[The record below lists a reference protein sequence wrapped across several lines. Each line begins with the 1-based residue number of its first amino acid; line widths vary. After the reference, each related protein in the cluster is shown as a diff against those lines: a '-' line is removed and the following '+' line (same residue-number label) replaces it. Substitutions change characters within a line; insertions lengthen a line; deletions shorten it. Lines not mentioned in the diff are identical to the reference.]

1 MIERTPILDAVTNVI
16 LVVGLVLMCFPL
28 LIAFVAA
35 TLPYEKV
42 IDVPMTLIPGT
53 ELLENAVKAWQRG
66 DFATQ
71 AVNSLIMTVGI
82 LFGKLVLA
90 SLTAFAICYFNFRF
104 RMFAFWLIFMTLM
117 LPLEVRI
124 VPTYEVASN
133 ALLPL
138 QYLLDKLYLTELIA
152 WLTGIE
158 VALEWNLLN
167 TYWGLTLPLFAS
179 ATATFLF
186 RQFFLTVPEELTEA
200 AKMDGA
206 GPLRFY
212 FDVLLPLS
220 KTNIAALSV
229 IMFVF
234 GWNQYLWPLLIT
246 TEPDMRTLVMG
257 LENLVPAPD
266 ELPEWNVTMAG
277 TLMIMLPPII
287 VVLVLQRWFVK
298 GLLGGDK

>member
-1 MIERTPILDAVTNVI
+1 MIEKTPILDAVTY
-16 LVVGLVLMCFPL
+16 VVLTLGLIVMCFPL
-28 LIAFVAA
+28 VVAFVAA
-35 TLPYEKV
+35 TLPYEAV
-42 IDVPMTLIPGT
+42 IDTPMTLLPGS
-53 ELLENAVKAWQRG
+53 EFLENTRKAWERG
-66 DFATQ
+66 KFGTQ
-71 AVNSLIMTVGI
+71 AMNSIIMALGI
-82 LFGKLVLA
+82 TFGKLALA
-90 SLTAFAICYFNFRF
+90 SLTAFAVCYFNFPL

-124 VPTYEVASN
+124 VPTYEIATN

-138 QYLLDKLYLTELIA
+138 QKLLDALYLTDLIA
-152 WLTGIE
+152 WATGVE
-158 VALEWNLLN
+158 VALNWNLLN

-186 RQFFLTVPEELTEA
+186 RQFFLTVPEELAEA

-206 GPLRFY
+206 GPIRFY
-212 FDVLLPLS
+212 FEILLPLS

-246 TEPDMRTLVMG
+246 TDPEMRTLVMG
-257 LENLVPAPD
+257 LQGLIPSAD

-277 TLMIMLPPII
+277 TLLVMLPPVI

>member
-1 MIERTPILDAVTNVI
+1 MIERTPILDAVTNAI
-16 LVVGLVLMCFPL
+16 LVLGLVVMCFPL
-28 LIAFVAA
+28 LVVFVAA
-35 TLPYEKV
+35 TLPYEEV
-42 IDVPMTLIPGT
+42 IDVPMTLLPGS
-53 ELLENAVKAWQRG
+53 ELLDNARNAWERG
-66 DFATQ
+66 HFATQ
-71 AVNSLIMTVGI
+71 AVNSLIMTLGI
-82 LFGKLVLA
+82 LFGKLALA
-90 SLTAFAICYFNFRF
+90 SLTAFAVCYFNFRF

-124 VPTYEVASN
+124 VPTYEIASN

-138 QYLLDKLYLTELIA
+138 QKLLDVLYLTDLIA
-152 WLTGIE
+152 WLTGVK
-158 VALEWNLLN
+158 VALNWNLLN

-186 RQFFLTVPEELTEA
+186 RQFFLTVPEELAEA

-212 FDVLLPLS
+212 FEILLPLS

-234 GWNQYLWPLLIT
+234 GWNQYLWPLLVT
-246 TEPDMRTLVMG
+246 TEPDMHTLVMG
-257 LENLVPAPD
+257 LENLVPSDD

-277 TLMIMLPPII
+277 TLLVMLPPIA
-287 VVLVLQRWFVK
+287 VVLLLQRWFVK